1 MFRPLGRPLL
11 LPVVGL
17 VSALVV
23 GACAGSAQGVPTWT
37 FPPPIASV
45 APDALTAATSASS
58 APIAS
63 TAATSASSA
72 PVGQTAPAAPSAPPN
87 AALAATAVGSG
98 IVTRLDLTIVT
109 GDMIGH
115 TEYPAF
121 VPSDFTLP
129 ANSTVVVTITNFDN
143 ATPLPKGAE
152 NFATVSGTV
161 GGTMTTTPIKAAYPN
176 RPAGASRTLSGIDP
190 AAASHTFTIL
200 ALGINVPIPA
210 MSRTTFTIHTGAP
223 GTYVWRCFDP
233 CGAGATGWGTAMA
246 AKNGFM
252 QGTLTV
258 A

>member
-1 MFRPLGRPLL
+1 MFRPLGRSLL
-11 LPVVGL
+11 LPLLGL
-17 VSALVV
+17 ASALVV

-37 FPPPIASV
+37 FPPPIANG
-45 APDALTAATSASS
+45 APGAPAAATSPS
-58 APIAS
+58 AAPTAS
-63 TAATSASSA
+63 TAATSASAA
-72 PVGQTAPAAPSAPPN
+72 PVGQTTLAAPSTPPN
-87 AALAATAVGSG
+87 AALAASAVGSG

-115 TEYPAF
+115 REYPAY

-161 GGTMTTTPIKAAYPN
+161 GGTMTTAPIKAAYPN
-176 RPAGASRTLSGIDP
+176 RPAGATRTLTGLDP
-190 AAASHTFTIL
+190 AAVSHTFTIL
-200 ALGINVPIPA
+200 ALGINVPVPA
-210 MSRTTFTIHTGAP
+210 LSRTTFTIHTGAP
-223 GTYVWRCFDP
+223 GTYAWRCFDP